1 MSHLENKIKR
11 LLENNNIRYI
21 YECNINDILKR
32 KNVDFYLPEYNIA
45 IECQGGQHFYGGF
58 NRNNIEKANEI
69 HNKVLKRDIEKFKI
83 LKEYNI
89 EILYYTDIN
98 DLPNDIFTN
107 KKYNGIYNENNFFTN
122 IELLKQKIR
131 KDY

>member
-1 MSHLENKIKR
+1 MPRWST
-11 LLENNNIRYI
+11 
-21 YECNINDILKR
+21 
-32 KNVDFYLPEYNIA
+32 
-45 IECQGGQHFYGGF
+45 FYGGF

-98 DLPNDIFTN
+98 DLPNDIFVN